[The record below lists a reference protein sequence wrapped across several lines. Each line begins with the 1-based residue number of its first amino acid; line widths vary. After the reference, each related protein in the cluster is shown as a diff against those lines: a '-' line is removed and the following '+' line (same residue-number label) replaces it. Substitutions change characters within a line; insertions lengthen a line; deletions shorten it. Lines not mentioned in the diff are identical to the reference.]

1 MLKIVIFICSISLS
15 YIGFAQEKSFLG
27 RVLSAEEGVPL
38 SKATISIK
46 ELSEYAVSDT
56 SGNFILSI
64 PGKQVTLH
72 VTHVGFESQTVLLP
86 KEQNTIIIYLK
97 RDEAILKDV
106 TVSTG
111 YQNISKERATGSFTT
126 INNAL
131 LNRSVGADI
140 LSRLENVSSG
150 LLFDRRFN
158 GQPTLTIRGQ
168 STILSD
174 AAPLIVVDNFP
185 YEGDIHNINP
195 NDIEN
200 VTILKDAAAASIW
213 GARAGNGVVVI
224 NTKRGRK
231 EQPLKVEVNSNVTI
245 GEKPDLYYNRDFINS
260 ADFIDVERF
269 LFSRGYYSW
278 QEGQPGQALSPVVQ
292 LLIAQRDGQI
302 SAAEAE
308 SRINALSQV
317 DVRKDIAKYFY
328 QKGINQQY
336 AVSLHGGQSKVSYFF
351 SGGFDQSRDNLTR
364 NGSNRITLN
373 SLTSYYPVESLE
385 ISTNI
390 VYSHNT
396 QKENNTGAGQIN
408 SGGGKG
414 LYPYAQIADADGNP
428 LTVVRDYS
436 STYVGLAPA
445 NGLLDWNYRPL
456 QDMRNADYT
465 FQTENVRINTSAKYS
480 FNRYLN
486 VEGRYQYEHQTITGN
501 NLQTQQTYF
510 VRNLINQYAYK
521 DGSGIVKFPV
531 PLGDILDNSTTS
543 LVTHSARGQIN
554 FNKSWGSQSD
564 FTALA
569 GIEIR
574 QSVVNGYGSRLYGY
588 DNNLANSIP
597 VDYVTRFSVNPYG
610 YSAKIP
616 SYVSLKGLTDR
627 NLSYFAN
634 AAYTF
639 RKRYIISASAR
650 KDESNLFGVNAN
662 QKGVPLWSAGLAWV
676 ASSEKSYSFS
686 RWFPYLKIRATYGY
700 NGNINKSLT
709 AYTTASYSTDRTTG
723 LQTAQILTPP
733 NPGLRW
739 EKISI
744 FNVGIDFETKNN
756 LLSGSLEYYHKK
768 GIDLIGNSP
777 LDPTAGFNVGGRT
790 NFTGNNADMK
800 GHGFDVQLMLNKN
813 LGKFQWVSNVLFSY
827 TTDKITR
834 YEYKSALSDYLSSYP
849 SPIVGKPRFGIYRF
863 KWAGLDPETGDPQV
877 YLKGKVSKDYGNI
890 SSTATIEDLQYS
902 GPALPPYFGAWR
914 NTFSFRS
921 FSVGCNISYKFGY
934 YFTRSSINYVALFD
948 SWTGN
953 VDFEKRWQKPGDEKI
968 TQVPSM
974 PTSPNYSR
982 DYVYNSSSVLVEKG
996 DHIRFQDIHFGY
1008 QFNQAKNHWLP
1019 FNGLSVYG
1027 YINNLGIIWR
1037 ANPSHIDPDYVF
1049 QPYPPS
1055 KTYSLGIKIQF

>member
-1 MLKIVIFICSISLS
+1 MLKIFFIICAMNIASIGCAQVKSLQ
-15 YIGFAQEKSFLG
+15 GK
-27 RVLSAEEGVPL
+27 VLSAEEGTPL
-38 SKATISIK
+38 RDATILIK
-46 ELSEYAVSDT
+46 ETSGFTASDT
-56 SGNFILSI
+56 SGNFVISTPRRQL
-64 PGKQVTLH
+64 TLQ
-72 VTHVGFESQTVLLP
+72 VTHVGFVPGTVVLS
-86 KEQNTIIIYLK
+86 KEQNTIVIYLR
-97 RDEAILKDV
+97 RDETILKDV

-111 YQNISKERATGSFTT
+111 YQDISKERATGSFTT

-131 LNRSVGADI
+131 LNRSVGPDI

-158 GQPTLTIRGQ
+158 GQPTLSIRGQ

-185 YEGDIHNINP
+185 YEGDVGNINP

-224 NTKRGRK
+224 TTKRGRK
-231 EQPLKVEVNSNVTI
+231 EQPLKVELNADLTV

-260 ADFIDVERF
+260 ADFISVEKT

-278 QEGQPGQALSPVVQ
+278 QEGQPGQTLSPVVQ
-292 LLIAQRDGQI
+292 ILIAQRDGQI
-302 SAAEAE
+302 SAADAE
-308 SRINALSQV
+308 SRINALKKV
-317 DVRKDIAKYFY
+317 DVRKNIAKYFY
-328 QKGINQQY
+328 QESVSQQY
-336 AVSLHGGQSKVSYFF
+336 AVSLSGGQSKVSYFF
-351 SGGFDQSRDNLTR
+351 SGGFDQNRDNLIR
-364 NGSNRITLN
+364 NGFNRITLN
-373 SLTSYYPVESLE
+373 SLTTYYPVKSLE

-390 VYSHNT
+390 VYSQNT

-414 LYPYAQIADADGNP
+414 LYPYAQIADDNGNP
-428 LTVVRDYS
+428 VPVVKDYS
-436 STYVGLAPA
+436 STYVGLAPG
-445 NGLLDWNYRPL
+445 NGLLDWYYRPL

-465 FQTENVRINTSAKYS
+465 FQTENIRINTSVKYS
-480 FNRYLN
+480 ISRYLN

-501 NLQTQQTYF
+501 NLQTQQTYY
-510 VRNLINQYAYK
+510 VRNLINQYTYK
-521 DGSGIVKFPV
+521 NSSGILQYPV

-543 LVTHSARGQIN
+543 LLSHSARGQIN
-554 FNKSWGSQSD
+554 FNKSWGNQND
-564 FTALA
+564 FTAL
-569 GIEIR
+569 GGVEIR
-574 QSVVNGYGSRLYGY
+574 QAVVNGYGSRLYGY
-588 DNNLANSIP
+588 NDNLANSVP
-597 VDYVTRFSVNPYG
+597 VDYVTRFSVSPYG

-627 NLSYFAN
+627 NLSYFVN

-662 QKGVPLWSAGLAWV
+662 QKGVPLWSAGLAWI
-676 ASSEKSYSFS
+676 ASSEKLYPFS
-686 RWFPYLKIRATYGY
+686 GWLPYLKIRTTYGY
-700 NGNINKSLT
+700 SGNINKSLT
-709 AYTTASYSTDRTTG
+709 AYTTANYSIDRSTG
-723 LQTAQILTPP
+723 LPTAQILTPP
-733 NPGLRW
+733 NPELRW

-756 LLSGSLEYYHKK
+756 LLSGSLEYYHKR

-800 GHGFDVQLMLNKN
+800 GHGFDLQLMLNKK
-813 LGKFQWVSNVLFSY
+813 LGNINWVSNVLFSY

-834 YEYKSALSDYLSSYP
+834 YDYKSALSDYLSSYP
-849 SPIVGKPRFGIYRF
+849 SPIVGNPRFGIYRF

-877 YLKGKVSKDYGNI
+877 YLKGKVSKDYGSI

-914 NTFSFRS
+914 NTFNFRG
-921 FSVGCNISYKFGY
+921 FSVGCNLSYKFGY

-948 SWTGN
+948 KWIGN
-953 VDFEKRWQKPGDEKI
+953 ADFEKRWQKPGDEKT

-974 PTSPNYSR
+974 PASPDYSR
-982 DYVYNSSSVLVEKG
+982 EFVYNSSSVLVEKG
-996 DHIRFQDIHFGY
+996 DHIRLQDIHFGY
-1008 QFNQAKNHWLP
+1008 QFNKAKNHWLP

-1027 YINNLGIIWR
+1027 YINNMGIIWR
-1037 ANPSHIDPDYVF
+1037 ANQSHIDPDYVF

-1055 KTYSLGIKIQF
+1055 RTYSLGIKIQF